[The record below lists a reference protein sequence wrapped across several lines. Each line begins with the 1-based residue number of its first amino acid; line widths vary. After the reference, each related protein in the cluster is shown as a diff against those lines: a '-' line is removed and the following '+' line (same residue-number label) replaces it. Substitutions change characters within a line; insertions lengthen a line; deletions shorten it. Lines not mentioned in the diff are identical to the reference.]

1 MHHGQNV
8 RYNCSTDRGAP
19 VRQTLERIETLT
31 KSSTSNGTRFGLPEG
46 FSTKDI
52 QALAGFLITLVP
64 VDYSYLIDSGR
75 SVYFAA
81 DRGADVRLESVELVT
96 QSEADAQ
103 AKASREAYDAKKAAK
118 ADA

>member
-1 MHHGQNV
+1 M
-8 RYNCSTDRGAP
+8 
-19 VRQTLERIETLT
+19 T
-31 KSSTSNGTRFGLPEG
+31 KIITINGNRFVLPEG

-96 QSEADAQ
+96 QSEAEAQ
-103 AKASREAYDAKKAAK
+103 GKASREAYDAKKAEK
-118 ADA
+118 ASA

>member
-1 MHHGQNV
+1 M
-8 RYNCSTDRGAP
+8 TEII
-19 VRQTLERIETLT
+19 TI
-31 KSSTSNGTRFGLPEG
+31 NGNRFVLPEG

-96 QSEADAQ
+96 QAEAEAQ
-103 AKASREAYDAKKAAK
+103 AEASRKAYDAKKAEK
-118 ADA
+118 ASA

>member
-1 MHHGQNV
+1 MTKVIIINGQ
-8 RYNCSTDRGAP
+8 
-19 VRQTLERIETLT
+19 
-31 KSSTSNGTRFGLPEG
+31 RFVLPETM
-46 FSTKDI
+46 SVKDI

-96 QSEADAQ
+96 QSEAEAQ
-103 AKASREAYDAKKAAK
+103 AEASRKAYDAKKAEK
-118 ADA
+118 ASA